1 MLPERSEPMKI
12 YHDLSTKDNAIEA
25 IKAVGEY
32 ISDHADNILGE
43 YPSGLVELT
52 IEVSAKF
59 DCSDIMFIDVRR
71 KHVVT
76 GRDPDA

>member
-1 MLPERSEPMKI
+1 MKKI
-12 YHDLSTKDNAIEA
+12 YHDLSTRDKAIES
-25 IKAVGEY
+25 IKAAGEY
-32 ISDHADNILGE
+32 ISEHAGNILGD
-43 YPSGLVELT
+43 YPSGLVELD

-59 DCSDIMFIDVRR
+59 DRSDVVCVDVRR

>member
-1 MLPERSEPMKI
+1 MKKI
-12 YHDLSTKDNAIEA
+12 YHDLSTRDEAIEA

-32 ISDHADNILGE
+32 ISDHADNIIGE

-59 DCSDIMFIDVRR
+59 DRSDIMCIDVRR

>member
-1 MLPERSEPMKI
+1 MKKI
-12 YHDLSTKDNAIEA
+12 YHDLSTRDNAIES

-32 ISDHADNILGE
+32 ISDHADNIIGE

-59 DCSDIMFIDVRR
+59 DCSDIMCIDVRR

>member
-1 MLPERSEPMKI
+1 MKKI
-12 YHDLSTKDNAIEA
+12 YHDLSTRDEAIEA

-32 ISDHADNILGE
+32 ISDHADNIIGE

-59 DCSDIMFIDVRR
+59 DCSDIMCIDVRR